1 MSNDDLLK
9 ALGRLSA
16 RQADEAEE
24 DPALRHLSVPP
35 TLEARQRLADQALAA
50 LHVRPQPETESAA
63 GPGRWFQQLYA
74 RRTLLLATPA
84 LGAAAALL
92 VFTRRR
98 GGGPMPAYTMQLTGG
113 VATLRGATPGSDSDS
128 PLHLAQGSRVEL
140 RLRPERSTTPAG
152 LEVQLYWSRA
162 GKQVPWTAATEISE
176 QGAVRVVGTAP
187 RPFGPGDGE
196 LIAVVGRPGGP
207 WQTLR
212 AAVRWQ

>member
-1 MSNDDLLK
+1 MSNDDLLR

-16 RQADEAEE
+16 RQAEEADE
-24 DPALRHLSVPP
+24 DPALRHLSAPP
-35 TLEARQRLADQALAA
+35 PLETRQRLADQAMAA
-50 LHVRPQPETESAA
+50 LHGRPQQESESVAR
-63 GPGRWFQQLYA
+63 PVRWFQQLYA

-98 GGGPMPAYTMQLTGG
+98 GGGPIPAYTMQLTGG
-113 VATLRGATPGSDSDS
+113 VATLRGTTPDSDA
-128 PLHLAQGSRVEL
+128 PLPVAEGSRVEL
-140 RLRPERSTTPAG
+140 RLRPERDLPAG
-152 LEVQLYWSRA
+152 DLEVQLYWSR
-162 GKQVPWTAATEISE
+162 GGQRERWTATTEISP

-212 AAVRWQ
+212 APVRWR